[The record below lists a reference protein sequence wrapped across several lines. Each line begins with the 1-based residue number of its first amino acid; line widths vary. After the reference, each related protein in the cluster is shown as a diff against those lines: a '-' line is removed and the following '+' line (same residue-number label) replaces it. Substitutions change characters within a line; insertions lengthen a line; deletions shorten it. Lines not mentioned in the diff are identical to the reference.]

1 MRPQGGVSGSTGH
14 RLPAERREGSPTL
27 PLGLKAQVGEADEAS
42 GSESQL
48 WALRP
53 GRLGARSSTPVPQFP
68 AQAAS
73 KVCFIVRL

>member
-1 MRPQGGVSGSTGH
+1 M
-14 RLPAERREGSPTL
+14 